1 MSNMRNWLYFM
12 ASELIFL
19 RGFSAQVP
27 GGRIPFVL
35 RSICHACFHQLMQYL
50 GGRLRDHAIGTDH
63 FDKPIFQ
70 PAQISVRLYHVPAQA
85 GEVCY
90 QQKVNFP
97 SVYRIRVCSH
107 KQRYA
112 IIREW
117 N

>member
-1 MSNMRNWLYFM
+1 
-12 ASELIFL
+12 
-19 RGFSAQVP
+19 
-27 GGRIPFVL
+27 
-35 RSICHACFHQLMQYL
+35 MQYL

-97 SVYRIRVCSH
+97 SVYRIRNLGQPPAGKVQSAGLFCGSTCDLNRACACSISE
-107 KQRYA
+107 RYCRFISVYSCSVISLSA
-112 IIREW
+112 
-117 N
+117 